1 MSFLEELLE
10 GDSGYIVKMTDGGA
24 SFRPA
29 GDSYEDLDAFQ
40 DVVSRIEHHEGEG
53 YDIHIKHVTAE
64 RGNGLVDL
72 VLIALASGDD

>member
-10 GDSGYIVKMTDGGA
+10 GGAGYTVQMRGGGV

-29 GDSYEDLDAFQ
+29 GDSNADLEAFQ
-40 DVVSRIEHHEGEG
+40 EVVSRIEDHEGEG
-53 YDIHIKHVTAE
+53 YDIHIKHVTSE

-72 VLIALASGDD
+72 VLIALAGEDD